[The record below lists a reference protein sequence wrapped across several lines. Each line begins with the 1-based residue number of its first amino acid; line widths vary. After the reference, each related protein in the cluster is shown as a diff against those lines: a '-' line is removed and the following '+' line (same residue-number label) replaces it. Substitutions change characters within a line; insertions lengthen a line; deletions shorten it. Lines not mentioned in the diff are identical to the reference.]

1 MANEKSSAKF
11 TKVGA
16 VLKKQGKNGVFVVLG
31 NANAKNEDYR
41 TEVEVIVRDAKGK
54 TIATTKN
61 GFLTVLDPRKRKGI
75 TEEQAEKISD
85 RLVSE
90 LFLVE
95 DAKE

>member
-1 MANEKSSAKF
+1 MADNKKSTF

-16 VLKKQGKNGVFVVLG
+16 VLKKQGKPGVFVVLG
-31 NANAKNEDYR
+31 NANAKKEEYR
-41 TEVEVIVRDAKGK
+41 TEVEITVKDSKGK
-54 TIATTKN
+54 TIASSRN

-90 LFLVE
+90 LFIVE